1 MPMLGRVALPQPP
14 FLPRRVC
21 LPTLSVAFFRRLFC
35 FPQTLAKRKI
45 NAYPS
50 SEKRTAVTNQENLT
64 LLLLDKIQASA
75 DSIKTQWTN
84 PVGTNTRHF
93 IIDDLLDLNICQSIY
108 DAFPKDGNGFF
119 NRESFRE
126 KKKTSADL
134 GAYDKILADITYAF
148 QDKRVVDL
156 VANIVGFEKIESD
169 PKLYA
174 GGLSMMFPGDFLNP
188 HIDNSHDSDRQ
199 RYRRL
204 NLLYYVSPDWKIE
217 NGGNFELWDEERVS
231 QKTLTALTNR
241 LVVMETNKKSWH
253 SVSQVQVD
261 KPRCCVSNY
270 YFSAI
275 SPDSTDYFHVT
286 SFTGRPEEKM
296 KRVFGVVDNA
306 LRNFVSKTLK
316 LGRGKHLVNK
326 KKS

>member
-1 MPMLGRVALPQPP
+1 M
-14 FLPRRVC
+14 
-21 LPTLSVAFFRRLFC
+21 TS
-35 FPQTLAKRKI
+35 
-45 NAYPS
+45 
-50 SEKRTAVTNQENLT
+50 QENLT

-75 DSIKTQWTN
+75 ESIKTQWTN

-93 IIDDLLDLNICQSIY
+93 VIDELLDSTICQSIY
-108 DAFPKDGNGFF
+108 DAYPKDGNGFF

-126 KKKTSADL
+126 KKRTSADL

-156 VANIVGFEKIESD
+156 VATIVGFEQIEPD

-188 HIDNSHDSDRQ
+188 HIDNSHDGDRQ

-217 NGGNFELWDEERVS
+217 NGGNFELWDEERVN

-241 LVVMETNKKSWH
+241 LVVMETNKTSWH
-253 SVSQVQVD
+253 SVSKVQVD
-261 KPRCCVSNY
+261 RPRCCVSNY

-286 SFTGRPEEKM
+286 SFTGRPEEKI
-296 KRVFGVVDNA
+296 KRVLGVADNA

-316 LGRGKHLVNK
+316 IGRGKNLVNK
-326 KKS
+326 DKS